1 MRPRHREISTLNLAM
16 LDVIAG
22 AMAAFLILM
31 VILLPY
37 YERETVDQEA
47 LIAELRQA
55 LAEARA
61 AQSAAAS
68 AAQAAQAQMIQA
80 QADLAAAETQRNQ
93 AALAAAE
100 IQETRAALA
109 AAQAQASQAQ
119 AEAARQEA
127 RAEGLARQLART
139 FLVLYVRWD
148 THDDVD
154 LHLTDPSGAEF
165 WWDGHKTLPG
175 RPGELSED
183 NILGPGNEVWEIREA
198 PPGDY
203 QVEVRLYQVRD
214 SRKPVVVKGR
224 VFHRDGSA
232 VFPAVALAQ
241 RGQRERIATIRVDE
255 DGGVRLVP

>member
-16 LDVIAG
+16 LDIIAG

-47 LIAELRQA
+47 LIAELRQD
-55 LAEARA
+55 LAAARA
-61 AQSAAAS
+61 AQSAAEG
-68 AAQAAQAQMIQA
+68 AAQAAQAEMMQA
-80 QADLAAAETQRNQ
+80 Q
-93 AALAAAE
+93 
-100 IQETRAALA
+100 AALA

-127 RAEGLARQLART
+127 RAEGLARQLAKS

-165 WWDGHKTLPG
+165 WWDGHKTIPG

-198 PPGDY
+198 PPGEYRVD
-203 QVEVRLYQVRD
+203 VKLYGVRD
-214 SRKPVVVKGR
+214 ARKPVVVKGR

-232 VFPAVALAQ
+232 VFREVALAQ

-255 DGGVRLVP
+255 QGGVRLVP

>member
-1 MRPRHREISTLNLAM
+1 MRRHNREISTLSLSM

-37 YERETVDQEA
+37 YGKETVNQEA

-55 LAEARA
+55 VAQAETAR
-61 AQSAAAS
+61 SAAEDVAE
-68 AAQAAQAQMIQA
+68 AAQAQA
-80 QADLAAAETQRNQ
+80 NQ
-93 AALAAAE
+93 SQAE
-100 IQETRAALA
+100 IA
-109 AAQAQASQAQ
+109 AAQAQARQAQ
-119 AEAARQEA
+119 TEAERQQA
-127 RAEGLARQLART
+127 RAEGLARQLAHT
-139 FLVLYVRWD
+139 FLVLYIRWD

-165 WWDGHKTLPG
+165 WWDRHKTIPG

-183 NILGPGNEVWEIREA
+183 NILGPGNEVWEIRDA

-203 QVEVRLYQVRD
+203 RVEVRLFQVRD
-214 SRKPVVVKGR
+214 TRKPVVVKGR

-232 VFPAVALAQ
+232 VFTEIALAQ
-241 RGQRERIATIRVDE
+241 KGQRERIATIRVDE

>member
-1 MRPRHREISTLNLAM
+1 MMRRQREIATLSLSM

-37 YERETVDQEA
+37 YGKETVNQEG
-47 LIAELRQA
+47 LIAELRRAVAKAQ
-55 LAEARA
+55 A
-61 AQSAAAS
+61 AQSAAES
-68 AAQAAQAQMIQA
+68 AAQAAQTRMIQA
-80 QADLAAAETQRNQ
+80 QADLAAAETQQNQ
-93 AALAAAE
+93 AAVAAAE

-109 AAQAQASQAQ
+109 AAETSLRQAQ
-119 AEAARQEA
+119 AEIENQRTQ
-127 RAEGLARQLART
+127 AEKLAHQLAKS

-148 THDDVD
+148 TLDDVD

-165 WWDGHKTLPG
+165 WWDKHKTIPG

-183 NILGPGNEVWEIREA
+183 NVIGPGNEVWEIRDA

-203 QVEVRLYQVRD
+203 RVDVRLFEVRD
-214 SRKPVVVKGR
+214 TRKPVVVKGR

-232 VFPAVALAQ
+232 VFTEIALAQ

>member
-1 MRPRHREISTLNLAM
+1 MRRHNREISTLSLSM

-37 YERETVDQEA
+37 YGKETVNQEA
-47 LIAELRQA
+47 LITELRQA
-55 LAEARA
+55 VTQAETAR
-61 AQSAAAS
+61 SAAED
-68 AAQAAQAQMIQA
+68 AAQAAQAQANQA
-80 QADLAAAETQRNQ
+80 QADM
-93 AALAAAE
+93 
-100 IQETRAALA
+100 A
-109 AAQAQASQAQ
+109 AAQAQARQAQ
-119 AEAARQEA
+119 TEAERQQA
-127 RAEGLARQLART
+127 RAEGFARQLAHT
-139 FLVLYVRWD
+139 FLVLYIRWD

-165 WWDGHKTLPG
+165 WWDRHKIIPG

-183 NILGPGNEVWEIREA
+183 NIVGPGNEVWEIRDA

-203 QVEVRLYQVRD
+203 RVEVRLFQVRD
-214 SRKPVVVKGR
+214 TRKPVVVKGR

-232 VFPAVALAQ
+232 VFPEVALAQ
-241 RGQRERIATIRVDE
+241 KGQRERIATIRVDE

>member
-1 MRPRHREISTLNLAM
+1 MRRHNREISTLSLSM

-37 YERETVDQEA
+37 YGKETVNQEA

-55 LAEARA
+55 IAQAETAR
-61 AQSAAAS
+61 SAAED
-68 AAQAAQAQMIQA
+68 AAEAAQAQANQA
-80 QADLAAAETQRNQ
+80 QAEM
-93 AALAAAE
+93 
-100 IQETRAALA
+100 A
-109 AAQAQASQAQ
+109 AAQAQARQAQ
-119 AEAARQEA
+119 TEAERQQA
-127 RAEGLARQLART
+127 RAEGLARQLAHT
-139 FLVLYVRWD
+139 FLVLYIRWD

-165 WWDGHKTLPG
+165 WWDRHKIIPG

-183 NILGPGNEVWEIREA
+183 NILGPGNEVWEIRDA

-203 QVEVRLYQVRD
+203 RVDVRLYQVRD
-214 SRKPVVVKGR
+214 TRKPVVVKGR

-232 VFPAVALAQ
+232 VFTEIALTH

>member
-1 MRPRHREISTLNLAM
+1 MRPRQREINTLNLSM

-37 YERETVDQEA
+37 YERETVNQEE
-47 LIAELRQA
+47 IMAELRQA

-61 AQSAAAS
+61 AQSAAES
-68 AAQAAQAQMIQA
+68 AARTA

-100 IQETRAALA
+100 IQDIRAALA
-109 AAQAQASQAQ
+109 SAQ

-165 WWDGHKTLPG
+165 WWNGHKTLPG

-183 NILGPGNEVWEIREA
+183 NIVGPGNEVWEIREA

-203 QVEVRLYQVRD
+203 RVEVRLYQVRD
-214 SRKPVVVKGR
+214 TRKPVVVKGR

-241 RGQRERIATIRVDE
+241 RGQRERIATLRVDE
-255 DGGVRLVP
+255 NGGVRLVP

>member
-1 MRPRHREISTLNLAM
+1 MRRHSREISTLSLSM

-37 YERETVDQEA
+37 YGKETVNQEA

-55 LAEARA
+55 VAEARA
-61 AQSAAAS
+61 AQSAAES
-68 AAQAAQAQMIQA
+68 AAQAAQVRMIQA
-80 QADLAAAETQRNQ
+80 QADLAAAETHRSQ
-93 AALAAAE
+93 AAVAAAE

-109 AAQAQASQAQ
+109 AADNRLRQAQ
-119 AEAARQEA
+119 AEVENQRS
-127 RAEGLARQLART
+127 RAEKLARQLAKS

-165 WWDGHKTLPG
+165 WWDRHKTIPG

-183 NILGPGNEVWEIREA
+183 NILGPGNEVWEIRDA

-203 QVEVRLYQVRD
+203 RVDVRLYQVRD
-214 SRKPVVVKGR
+214 TRKPVVVKGR

-232 VFPAVALAQ
+232 VFTEIALAQ